1 MFDGSDLLYELIAPS
16 VPCRFETLMIYG
28 AVYILARL
36 LDPVRLVVKPR
47 LYVYAGCVNTTDL
60 YKYIRD
66 EYARL
71 DLVAMLLVDVQF
83 SIVVSSVRYSY
94 IDISYCIL
102 SIILSIISFSQFL
115 RCL

>member
-1 MFDGSDLLYELIAPS
+1 MPIVA
-16 VPCRFETLMIYG
+16 T
-28 AVYILARL
+28 
-36 LDPVRLVVKPR
+36 PR
-47 LYVYAGCVNTTDL
+47 LYVYAGCVNEYTTDL
-60 YKYIRD
+60 YTYIYNIRD
-66 EYARL
+66 EYACL
-71 DLVAMLLVDVQF
+71 DLDAILLVDVPY